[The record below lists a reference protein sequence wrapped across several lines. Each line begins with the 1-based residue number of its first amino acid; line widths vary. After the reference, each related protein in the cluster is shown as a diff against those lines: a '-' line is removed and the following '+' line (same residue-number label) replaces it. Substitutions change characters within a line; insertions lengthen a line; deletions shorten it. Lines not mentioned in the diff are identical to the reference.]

1 MLDAKIFQITD
12 LHFGNKIVKAD
23 VMFKNYTSF
32 LNDNRTTIAS
42 SDIFLLTGDIPD
54 SLLYSNG
61 EAYNYMI
68 KFMLHVA
75 SICVKY
81 NIIMIYLEGTPLHEM
96 AQMKVVSSIITDAYP
111 ELEYRYH
118 NELALHTLEKYDMTY
133 ITIPDQITKDDET
146 LFLGVRKLL
155 RANNL
160 SKVDFMF
167 THTSYEEAI
176 KYADDKTKSTKVW
189 SNMVSKFILNG
200 HIHQYSFHNKV
211 ITCGALDFICHG
223 DTETKGGMFIK
234 VINNSAVPKF
244 IVNKHVTTF
253 LTIETDDAIT
263 VAQKHINRL
272 NLGGKVYHLRI
283 LGYVDASISSKL
295 KMDNPLLRLT
305 ILKPKTDIEV
315 REEGELTNIEI
326 TSFDITPENVISL
339 IEEELAMKDELL
351 VKELQV
357 IMKEVQQ

>member
-1 MLDAKIFQITD
+1 MLNAKIFQITD

-23 VMFKNYTSF
+23 VMYKNYTSF

-61 EAYNYMI
+61 EAYSYMV

-75 SICVKY
+75 GICVKH
-81 NIIMIYLEGTPLHEM
+81 NLTMIYLEGTPLHEM
-96 AQMKVVSSIITDAYP
+96 SQMKVVSSIITDAYP
-111 ELEYRYH
+111 DLEYRYH
-118 NELALHTLEKYDMTY
+118 NDLAFHTLEKYDMTY
-133 ITIPDQITKDDET
+133 ITVPDQITKDDET

-155 RANNL
+155 RANNV

-189 SNMVSKFILNG
+189 SNMVDKLILNG

-223 DTETKGGMFIK
+223 DTETKGGLFVK
-234 VINNSAVPKF
+234 VIDNSAVAKF
-244 IVNKHVTTF
+244 IPNKHVSTF
-253 LTIETDDAIT
+253 LTIETDNPIV
-263 VAQKHINRL
+263 VAQKHIDRL
-272 NLGGKVYHLRI
+272 NVSRKVYHLRI
-283 LGYVDASISSKL
+283 VGYVDATVASKL
-295 KMDNPLLRLT
+295 KLDNPLLRLT
-305 ILKPKTDIEV
+305 ILKPKTAIEV
-315 REEGELTNIEI
+315 REEEELSTNII
-326 TSFDITPENVISL
+326 TSFDITPENVIAL